1 MKTFAKRLL
10 ILMIAAMTLAQALP
24 AMASE
29 SGYPSFSQTPCAY
42 SVTEMPVSSG
52 DKSIYGKLYLPEGDG
67 PFPTVIMCHGFNS
80 NEGSWAYTANVL
92 AGSGFACYAFDF
104 CGGNTLKRSSGGTTS
119 MSALTEKQ
127 DLFDVMD
134 AIKPQPFCD
143 ADRLFLMGE
152 SLGGLV
158 TALAVAERGEEVRA
172 IVLHYPAFSMVAGAK
187 ESYASVEDIPTR
199 LRFSGVAIGP
209 QFYGDVLDIDL
220 DAVMAAYDGPV
231 HILHGDA
238 DELVPLASSEEAV
251 TKFPNAALTVM
262 PGQGHGFDEASKLAA
277 AEIAYQLFSGAL
289 E

>member
-1 MKTFAKRLL
+1 MKTRLKRMLMLL
-10 ILMIAAMTLAQALP
+10 TVLTALAQIAP

-29 SGYPSFSQTPCAY
+29 AKYPSLSETPFAY
-42 SVTEMPVSSG
+42 TVTELPVETG

-67 PFPTVIMCHGFNS
+67 PFPTVVMCHGFNS

-134 AIKPQPFCD
+134 AIKGQPFCD
-143 ADRLFLMGE
+143 TERFFLMGE

-158 TALAVAERGEEVRA
+158 TALAVAERGDEVRA
-172 IVLHYPAFSMVAGAK
+172 VVLHYPAFSMVAGAK
-187 ESYASVEDIPTR
+187 ETYATVEDIPTR

-220 DAVMAAYDGPV
+220 DAVMAAYAGPV
-231 HILHGDA
+231 RILHGDA
-238 DELVPLASSEEAV
+238 DELVPLASSEAAAE
-251 TKFPNAALTVM
+251 TFPNAELTVM

-277 AEIAYQLFSGAL
+277 AEIAYELFSGVL